1 MSETKNRIYNRSTAI
16 EALMDLSNKLTEM
29 DEVTLFYDK
38 IKEVIIFGSF
48 AKGAEKVHDLDVYLE
63 IEEHRE
69 MDQVYW
75 EMVTDEEYDPIKARY
90 LQINDICRYLMGRR
104 RIYSFHSNLTSNDER
119 DIALSDV
126 HYIIMKD
133 GQMDYDEVEKLF
145 I

>member
-1 MSETKNRIYNRSTAI
+1 MSETKKRIYNRSTAI
-16 EALMDLSNKLTEM
+16 EAMMDLSNKLTEIDM
-29 DEVTLFYDK
+29 APFFDK

-48 AKGAEKVHDLDVYLE
+48 AKGADKVHDLDVYLE

-69 MDQVYW
+69 MDRAYW
-75 EMVTDEEYDPIKARY
+75 EMFMDEEYDPIKARY
-90 LQINDICRYLMGRR
+90 LQINDICRYLSGRR
-104 RIYSFHSNLTSNDER
+104 RIYSFHSNLLTDGDR
-119 DIALSDV
+119 AIALSDV